1 MKEMDVNELT
11 RWMDEKPRFLLL
23 HVPSPE
29 SYHDAH
35 IPGAKN
41 VCVYEMVFL
50 DRVHEET
57 KGDFKTPIVVYGIS
71 DEFMA
76 SKKAATLLG
85 QAGYSDVSRLI
96 GGINAWQEAGES
108 VEGDQAGAVTLIAD
122 GNYGLDL
129 DQSCVFWTGRNL
141 AKVHRGT
148 VHFSAGTLE
157 IHQGNLTR
165 GYITV
170 DMTSLV
176 CEDINDKMMNMMLL
190 THLSSDDFFAV
201 DEFPTAEFEW
211 DDAEHLDVLPG
222 QPNVLLRGH
231 MTIRGHQEP
240 LEIQGVHGFNA
251 DGQCVVQSH
260 FDLDRTRWNVQ
271 YGSGKIF
278 ESLAMHLVNDHISIG
293 LRLVASPAQPS

>member
-1 MKEMDVNELT
+1 MKEMDVNQLT

-29 SYHDAH
+29 SFREAH

-50 DRVHEET
+50 DRVQEET
-57 KGDFKTPIVVYGIS
+57 KGNLDYPIVVYGIS

-96 GGINAWQEAGES
+96 GGLSAWQEAGES
-108 VEGDQAGAVTLIAD
+108 VEGVQADAVTLIAD
-122 GNYGLDL
+122 GDYVLDL
-129 DQSCVFWTGRNL
+129 KQSCVFWTGRNL
-141 AKVHRGT
+141 ANVHQGT
-148 VHFSAGTLE
+148 LNFSAGTLE
-157 IHQGNLTR
+157 IYQGNLTR
-165 GYITV
+165 GYVAV

-176 CEDINDKMMNMMLL
+176 CDDINDKTMNMMLL
-190 THLSSDDFFAV
+190 AHLSSDDFFAA
-201 DEFPTAEFEW
+201 DEFPTAEFDW
-211 DDAEHLDVLPG
+211 DHAEHLDVLPG
-222 QPNVLLRGH
+222 QPNVLLRGQ

-240 LEIQGVHGFNA
+240 LEIQGVQGFNA
-251 DGQCVVQSH
+251 DGECVVQSH

-293 LRLVASPAQPS
+293 LRLVASPAAPS